1 MIWGLSQLLRL
12 HLQQVSPS
20 PNSLQQ
26 QLPPLFLKHIKHIT
40 PLPSLYCLKTFFS
53 QLATQ
58 FILPLYCRS
67 LFKCCPSV
75 ISSLNI
81 YLKQH
86 ICVFFHSFTLLFL
99 QSTYHY
105 LILCNFFFAYFVLLN
120 LIGSKRE
127 GNMFALFNTV
137 LNKRT
142 VPGTQQ
148 VLIKCL
154 LSDLMKSDKG
164 LERGSLDQGAGKPN
178 RQASFQP
185 ISLGGLS
192 QGIPTPG
199 TH

>member
-1 MIWGLSQLLRL
+1 MVHKAYMIWGLSQLLRL

-26 QLPPLFLKHIKHIT
+26 QLPPLFRKHIKHIT

-148 VLIKCL
+148 VLNKYLMSERMLNKADYQQFSANQCAKYL
-154 LSDLMKSDKG
+154 LYSYRSTELQ
-164 LERGSLDQGAGKPN
+164 L
-178 RQASFQP
+178 
-185 ISLGGLS
+185 
-192 QGIPTPG
+192 
-199 TH
+199 